1 MFGTDYPGTS
11 DGTAVRDYLHVM
23 DAASGHAVVLEELL
37 RVDYDSGAKIY
48 NIGIGKGEFCTSLP
62 IMYSTG
68 TIDKKCNL
76 GTSVL
81 EIIDAFEKASGIKIP
96 TKLTG
101 RRVGDIEASYACC
114 KKIEEELGWKAKY
127 DINDMCKSEI
137 FNKITMQY

>member
-48 NIGIGKGEFCTSLP
+48 NIGIGKGEFYTSLP

-68 TIDKKCNL
+68 TI
-76 GTSVL
+76 V
-81 EIIDAFEKASGIKIP
+81 
-96 TKLTG
+96 TK
-101 RRVGDIEASYACC
+101 
-114 KKIEEELGWKAKY
+114 
-127 DINDMCKSEI
+127 M
-137 FNKITMQY
+137 